1 MTDREQ
7 GRAQLDAIADDFLA
21 RPDVAFMRMF
31 GAEGLAVRG
40 KVFAFI
46 ASDGCLVA
54 KLPESRIPE
63 LGLDNMVMRGRAMR
77 EWARVPAE
85 AGADEWRAVAE
96 EAYAFL
102 DEITPR

>member
-1 MTDREQ
+1 MTDRDQ
-7 GRAQLDAIADDFLA
+7 GRTQLDTIADDFLS

-31 GAEGLAVRG
+31 GSEGLAVRG
-40 KVFAFI
+40 KVFAFV
-46 ASDGCLVA
+46 ASDGSLVA
-54 KLPESRIPE
+54 KLPETRIPE

-77 EWARVPAE
+77 EWAQVPFD
-85 AGADEWRAVAE
+85 AGAERWLEVAE